1 MQSKLHSITYRE
13 YAKTELLTK
22 AYENSSDP
30 IERMKY
36 LCAYFISGLY
46 KSPDFCRSKA
56 PFNPILGETYQAVQ
70 PDGSEIY
77 LEQTLHYPP
86 TFNYLL
92 YGPSKH
98 YQMMGYGTINA
109 HMDGLN
115 TIRGWRDG
123 KNIIKFEDGSI
134 ITFTN
139 FLTRIN
145 GIMMGD
151 RIYNYYGTQTIKDFK
166 NKIECTIVL
175 EDQEKEGVI
184 SKILF
189 KKKIVQY
196 DEFKIEIKQL
206 NPETNIKELKATGY
220 GSWLGQLYFGD
231 KCYWSYFDSSPE
243 WVQDNLWLLPSDS
256 TKREDLICVIKGD
269 IENAQIHKDRL
280 EEVQRQDQK
289 KRDEYKKT
297 ISK

>member
-36 LCAYFISGLY
+36 LCAFFISGLY

-115 TIRGWRDG
+115 TIRGWREG
-123 KNIIKFEDGSI
+123 KNIIKFDDGSI

-184 SKILF
+184 
-189 KKKIVQY
+189 
-196 DEFKIEIKQL
+196 
-206 NPETNIKELKATGY
+206 
-220 GSWLGQLYFGD
+220 
-231 KCYWSYFDSSPE
+231 
-243 WVQDNLWLLPSDS
+243 
-256 TKREDLICVIKGD
+256 
-269 IENAQIHKDRL
+269 
-280 EEVQRQDQK
+280 
-289 KRDEYKKT
+289 
-297 ISK
+297 